1 MFTIISIG
9 MLNNFT
15 HNILY
20 HLDCCASINT
30 DESIELSSPCL
41 GESVQPIRFSLT
53 YTPNDDTYDGRNV
66 YESTTGGEYVFY
78 SSSIEVR

>member
-1 MFTIISIG
+1 MFTIISIE
-9 MLNNFT
+9 MMNNFT
-15 HNILY
+15 HYILY

-53 YTPNDDTYDGRNV
+53 YTPNNDTYNGRNV